1 MSQYDFL
8 LALQPELH
16 CRGGITKMKDKETWE
31 EEEIITRIWTNESMK
46 GKQFFAVRTCGLP
59 QIEPDLMYNM
69 TVIICFITV
78 IRLSIITTTVITI
91 ITIIIVI
98 MNRWSQASALSS
110 IARSIS
116 PAWSPLLDGE
126 LGGFFDFLGWS
137 FWWGVWLLRV
147 LITREVFITV
157 WCCNCSSLRSLTSYI
172 SWSVTLSPDS
182 TSKHVLTT
190 FKH

>member
-1 MSQYDFL
+1 MI
-8 LALQPELH
+8 
-16 CRGGITKMKDKETWE
+16 ITK
-31 EEEIITRIWTNESMK
+31 ESMK

-69 TVIICFITV
+69 TVIICFINV
-78 IRLSIITTTVITI
+78 IRLIIITTTVITI

-137 FWWGVWLLRV
+137 FWWGVWLLRL
-147 LITREVFITV
+147 LITREVFITI

-172 SWSVTLSPDS
+172 SWSATLSHS
-182 TSKHVLTT
+182 TSKHILTT
-190 FKH
+190 FKHLWRLMYLISSL

>member
-1 MSQYDFL
+1 M
-8 LALQPELH
+8 ER
-16 CRGGITKMKDKETWE
+16 RGNNNNDHK
-31 EEEIITRIWTNESMK
+31 NESIK

-69 TVIICFITV
+69 TVIICLMKV
-78 IRLSIITTTVITI
+78 IRLII
-91 ITIIIVI
+91 ITILSSLSSLITITIVI

-116 PAWSPLLDGE
+116 PAWSPPLDGE

-137 FWWGVWLLRV
+137 FWSGVWLLRV

-157 WCCNCSSLRSLTSYI
+157 SCCNCSALRSLTSCV
-172 SWSVTLSPDS
+172 SWSYLLSYDS
-182 TSKHVLTT
+182 TSKHVLTIL
-190 FKH
+190 KH